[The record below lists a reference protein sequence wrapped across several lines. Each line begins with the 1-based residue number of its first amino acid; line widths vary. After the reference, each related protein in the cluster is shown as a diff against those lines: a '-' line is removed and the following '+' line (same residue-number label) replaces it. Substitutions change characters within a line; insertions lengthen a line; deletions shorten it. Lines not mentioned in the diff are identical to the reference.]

1 MKQSHIQKIILI
13 LFLLL
18 FVGGSLASSLTPAPA
33 VAQADTPT
41 ATATATATATTA
53 ASALAVTAVQ
63 PNSVSNLVDT
73 ELVVTGSGFVDGAVV
88 VLSGMGGLNTTFVS
102 ASLLRANLPAG
113 TAPGG
118 YGVTVINPNAASATL
133 PNALTVT
140 APAGPTKTPAPTNT
154 PAPTAFVRPLL
165 VVNSYGASS
174 AEIAPGENLAFEMTI
189 ANAGQSRASNVVA
202 TFVTG
207 NFTARDTGG
216 VQALGII
223 DPGGSVRF
231 WQPLAASRDL
241 AGQSIGTLE
250 VKVDYTDVN
259 GTTYSETFAL
269 TFPVKRVATGGAA
282 PTATPTATATATA
295 TSGPIL
301 RPQLLVTGYEVDQ
314 EQLEPGMGFTL
325 NLTLQNQG
333 NADAVRVTMI
343 LGGGS
348 TTGGTVDGTPV
359 PGGGLDGAS
368 GDFGKFAPVG
378 ASNVQTLGNLNQ
390 NDSLETSMALIV
402 NAATEPGA
410 YPVKVT
416 FVYTD
421 ARNNSYEDD
430 QVITLLVFKRPSVE
444 MSFYTPVFDFFV
456 GQPDSLPLQ
465 LVNSGRGT
473 AVFGNFS
480 VNGEG
485 ATFENN
491 SFFVGTLDP
500 GGFFPLDAVIYPEM
514 AGPLDLVLS
523 VNYTDD
529 FNQPQILT
537 KTLTINVIDAPI
549 FEEPI
554 DGFPEELFPEVAEEP
569 ETFGQKVWRFIL
581 GLLGLSSGVPQPA
594 QPDFGVPGDFPI
606 DGPVDVPVE
615 GPVFGP

>member
-1 MKQSHIQKIILI
+1 LLI
-13 LFLLL
+13 
-18 FVGGSLASSLTPAPA
+18 
-33 VAQADTPT
+33 
-41 ATATATATATTA
+41 
-53 ASALAVTAVQ
+53 
-63 PNSVSNLVDT
+63 
-73 ELVVTGSGFVDGAVV
+73 
-88 VLSGMGGLNTTFVS
+88 
-102 ASLLRANLPAG
+102 
-113 TAPGG
+113 
-118 YGVTVINPNAASATL
+118 
-133 PNALTVT
+133 
-140 APAGPTKTPAPTNT
+140 
-154 PAPTAFVRPLL
+154 
-165 VVNSYGASS
+165 VNSYGASS
-174 AEIAPGENLAFEMTI
+174 AEISPGSNFDFEMTL
-189 ANAGQSRASNVVA
+189 ANAGQSRATNVVA
-202 TFVTG
+202 TFIAG
-207 NFTARDTGG
+207 SFTARDTGG
-216 VQALGII
+216 VRALGTL
-223 DPGGSVRF
+223 DPTGTARF

-269 TFPVKRVATGGAA
+269 TFPIVRSASGGTA
-282 PTATPTATATATA
+282 PTATPTATATATP

-301 RPQLLVTGYEVDQ
+301 RPQLLVTGYEIDQ
-314 EQLEPGMGFTL
+314 EQLQPGMGFTL
-325 NLTLQNQG
+325 NLTVQNKG
-333 NADAVRVTMI
+333 NADAERVTLI

-359 PGGGLDGAS
+359 PGGGLDGAG
-368 GDFGKFAPVG
+368 GDFGEFAPVG
-378 ASNVQTLGNLNQ
+378 ASNVQTLGDLDQ

-444 MSFYTPVFDFFV
+444 MNFYTPVFDFFV
-456 GQPDSLPLQ
+456 GQPGSLPLQ
-465 LVNSGRGT
+465 LVNSGRSS

-480 VNGEG
+480 VTAEG

-500 GGFFPLDAVIYPEM
+500 GGFFPLDAVIYPEVG
-514 AGPLDLVLS
+514 GPLDLVLS

-529 FNQPQILT
+529 FNQPQVLT

-554 DGFPEELFPEVAEEP
+554 EGFPEEPLPEAEPEP
-569 ETFGQKVWRFIL
+569 ETFGQKAWRFIL

-594 QPDFGVPGDFPI
+594 QPDFGVPGEFPVDGPI
-606 DGPVDVPVE
+606 DAPVE

>member
-1 MKQSHIQKIILI
+1 MKQSLLQKVFL
-13 LFLLL
+13 LFFLLL

-88 VLSGMGGLNTTFVS
+88 VLSGTGGLNTTYVS
-102 ASLLRANLPAG
+102 TSLLRANLPAG
-113 TAPGG
+113 TTPGG
-118 YGVTVINPNAASATL
+118 YSVTVINPSAAAATL

-140 APAGPTKTPAPTNT
+140 APAGPTKTPASTNT

-174 AEIAPGENLAFEMTI
+174 AEVAPGENLAFEMTI

-202 TFVTG
+202 TFIAG

-269 TFPVKRVATGGAA
+269 TFPVKRTASGGAA

-295 TSGPIL
+295 TSGPVL
-301 RPQLLVTGYEVDQ
+301 RPQLLVTSYEIDQ
-314 EQLEPGMGFTL
+314 DQLEPGMGFTL

-333 NADAVRVTMI
+333 NTDAVRVTMI

-378 ASNVQTLGNLNQ
+378 ASNVQTLGDLAQ
-390 NDSLETSMALIV
+390 DDLLETNMALIV
-402 NAATEPGA
+402 NSATEPGA

-430 QVITLLVFKRPSVE
+430 QVITLLVYKRPSVE
-444 MSFYTPVFDFFV
+444 MNFYSPVFDFFV
-456 GQPDSLPLQ
+456 GQPGSLPLQ
-465 LVNSGRGT
+465 LVNSGRSS
-473 AVFGNFS
+473 AVFGNYS

-500 GGFFPLDAVIYPEM
+500 GGFFPLDAVIYPEV

-529 FNQPQILT
+529 FNQPQVLT

-554 DGFPEELFPEVAEEP
+554 DGFPEEPFPEVVEEP
-569 ETFGQKVWRFIL
+569 ETFGQKLWRFIL

-594 QPDFGVPGDFPI
+594 QPDFGIPGDFPI
-606 DGPVDVPVE
+606 DGPIEGE

>member
-1 MKQSHIQKIILI
+1 MKQSLLQKVILLLFLI
-13 LFLLL
+13 LFI
-18 FVGGSLASSLTPAPA
+18 GGSLASSLTPAPA
-33 VAQADTPT
+33 AAQVDTPT
-41 ATATATATATTA
+41 ATSTATATATTTP
-53 ASALAVTAVQ
+53 ALAVTAVQ
-63 PNSVSNLVDT
+63 PNSISNLADT
-73 ELVVTGSGFVDGAVV
+73 ELVVTGSGFADGAAV
-88 VLSGMGGLNTTFVS
+88 VLSGIGGLSTTFVS
-102 ASLLRANLPAG
+102 PSLLRASLPAG
-113 TAPGG
+113 AAPGV
-118 YGVTVINPNAASATL
+118 YSITVINPDASAATL

-140 APAGPTKTPAPTNT
+140 APAGPTKTPVPTNT

-165 VVNSYGASS
+165 IVNNYGASS
-174 AEIAPGENLAFEMTI
+174 AEITPGENLAFEMTI
-189 ANAGQSRASNVVA
+189 ANAGQSRATNVVA
-202 TFVTG
+202 TFIAG

-223 DPGGSVRF
+223 DPGGAVRF

-269 TFPVKRVATGGAA
+269 TFPVKRTASGGAA
-282 PTATPTATATATA
+282 PTATPTATATATP

-301 RPQLLVTGYEVDQ
+301 RPQLLVTGYDVDQ

-325 NLTLQNQG
+325 NLTVQNKG
-333 NADAVRVTMI
+333 NADAERVTLI

-359 PGGGLDGAS
+359 PGGGLDGAG
-368 GDFGKFAPVG
+368 GDFGEFAPVG
-378 ASNVQTLGNLNQ
+378 ASNVQTLGDLAQ
-390 NDSLETSMALIV
+390 DDLLETSMALIV

-421 ARNNSYEDD
+421 QRNNSYEDD
-430 QVITLLVFKRPSVE
+430 QVITLLVYKRPSVE
-444 MSFYTPVFDFFV
+444 MNFYSPVFDFFV
-456 GQPDSLPLQ
+456 GQPGSLPLQ
-465 LVNSGRGT
+465 LVNSGKSS

-480 VNGEG
+480 VTAEG

-500 GGFFPLDAVIYPEM
+500 GGFFPLDAVIYPEI

-529 FNQPQILT
+529 FNQPQVLS
-537 KTLTINVIDAPI
+537 KTLTVNVIDAPI

-554 DGFPEELFPEVAEEP
+554 EGSPEEPLPEAEPEP
-569 ETFGQKVWRFIL
+569 ETLGQKVWRFIL
-581 GLLGLSSGVPQPA
+581 GLLGLSSGLPQPA
-594 QPDFGVPGDFPI
+594 QSDYGVPSEF
-606 DGPVDVPVE
+606 PVDAPVE

>member
-1 MKQSHIQKIILI
+1 MKQSLTQKIIL
-13 LFLLL
+13 LFFLLL
-18 FVGGSLASSLTPAPA
+18 LVGGSLVNGLRPAPA
-33 VAQADTPT
+33 RAQTDTPT
-41 ATATATATATTA
+41 PSATP
-53 ASALAVTAVQ
+53 SIVVSSVQ

-88 VLSGMGGLNTTFVS
+88 VLSGLGGLNTTFVS
-102 ASLLRANLPAG
+102 SSLLRANLPEG

-118 YGVTVINPNAASATL
+118 YSVTVINPNAASASL
-133 PNALTVT
+133 ANALTVT
-140 APAGPTKTPAPTNT
+140 APAGPTNTPEPTNT

-174 AEIAPGENLAFEMTI
+174 AEVTPGENLAFEMTI

-202 TFVTG
+202 TFVAG

-216 VQALGII
+216 VQALGTI
-223 DPGGSVRF
+223 DPGGTVRF

-259 GTTYSETFAL
+259 GTSYSETFAL
-269 TFPVKRVATGGAA
+269 TFPIKRVATGGAA
-282 PTATPTATATATA
+282 ATATPTATATATA
-295 TSGPIL
+295 TSGPVL
-301 RPQLLVTGYEVDQ
+301 RPQLLVTSYEIDQ
-314 EQLEPGMGFTL
+314 EQLQPGMGFTL
-325 NLTLQNQG
+325 SLTVQNQG
-333 NADAVRVTMI
+333 NSEARRVTMI

-359 PGGGLDGAS
+359 PGGGLDGAG

-378 ASNVQTLGNLNQ
+378 ASNVQTLGNLAEA
-390 NDSLETSMALIV
+390 DSLQTTMALIV

-410 YPVKVT
+410 YPVKVS

-421 ARNNSYEDD
+421 ERNNNYEDD
-430 QVITLLVFKRPSVE
+430 QVITLLVYKRPSVE
-444 MSFYTPVFDFFV
+444 MNFYSPVFDFFV
-456 GQPDSLPLQ
+456 GQPGSLPLQ
-465 LVNSGRGT
+465 LVNSGRT
-473 AVFGNFS
+473 SAVFGNFS
-480 VNGEG
+480 VTAEG

-500 GGFFPLDAVIYPEM
+500 GGFFPLDAVIYPEVP
-514 AGPLDLVLS
+514 GPLDLVLS

-529 FNQPQILT
+529 FNQPQVLT
-537 KTLTINVIDAPI
+537 QTLTINVIDAPI

-554 DGFPEELFPEVAEEP
+554 DGFPEEPLPEAEPEP

-581 GLLGLSSGVPQPA
+581 GLLGLSSGIPQPA
-594 QPDFGVPGDFPI
+594 QPDFGVPGEFPV
-606 DGPVDVPVE
+606 DGPVDAPLE

>member
-1 MKQSHIQKIILI
+1 MKQSLTQKIIL
-13 LFLLL
+13 LFFLLL
-18 FVGGSLASSLTPAPA
+18 FVGGSLVSGLRPIPAK
-33 VAQADTPT
+33 AQSDTPT
-41 ATATATATATTA
+41 PSATP
-53 ASALAVTAVQ
+53 SIVVSSVQ

-88 VLSGMGGLNTTFVS
+88 VLSGLGGLNTTFVS
-102 ASLLRANLPAG
+102 SSLLRANLPAG

-118 YGVTVINPNAASATL
+118 YSITVINPNAASASL
-133 PNALTVT
+133 SNALTVT
-140 APAGPTKTPAPTNT
+140 APAGPTSTPVPTNT

-174 AEIAPGENLAFEMTI
+174 AEITPGENLAFEMTI

-202 TFVTG
+202 TFVAG

-216 VQALGII
+216 VQALGSI
-223 DPGGSVRF
+223 DPGGTVRF

-259 GTTYSETFAL
+259 GTSYSETFAL

-282 PTATPTATATATA
+282 ATATPTATPTATAT
-295 TSGPIL
+295 SGPVL
-301 RPQLLVTGYEVDQ
+301 RPQLLVTSYEIDQ
-314 EQLEPGMGFTL
+314 DQLQPGMGFTL
-325 NLTLQNQG
+325 SLTVQNQG
-333 NADAVRVTMI
+333 NSEARRVTMI

-348 TTGGTVDGTPV
+348 TSGGTVDGTPV
-359 PGGGLDGAS
+359 PGGGLDGAG
-368 GDFGKFAPVG
+368 GDFGEFAPVG
-378 ASNVQTLGNLNQ
+378 ASNVQTLGDLAET
-390 NDSLETSMALIV
+390 DSLQTSMALIV

-410 YPVKVT
+410 YPVKVS

-421 ARNNSYEDD
+421 DRNNSYEDN
-430 QVITLLVFKRPSVE
+430 QVITLLVYKRPSVE
-444 MSFYTPVFDFFV
+444 MNFYTPVFDFFV
-456 GQPDSLPLQ
+456 GQPGSLPLQ
-465 LVNSGRGT
+465 LVNSGRTT

-480 VNGEG
+480 VTAEG

-500 GGFFPLDAVIYPEM
+500 GGFFPLDAVIYPEVP
-514 AGPLDLVLS
+514 GPLDLLLS

-529 FNQPQILT
+529 FNQPQVLT
-537 KTLTINVIDAPI
+537 QTLTINVTEA
-549 FEEPI
+549 F
-554 DGFPEELFPEVAEEP
+554 FPEEPFEPFPEEPLPEVEPEP

-594 QPDFGVPGDFPI
+594 QPDFGVPGEFPVDGPI
-606 DGPVDVPVE
+606 DGPIE

>member
-1 MKQSHIQKIILI
+1 MKQSLTQKTIL
-13 LFLLL
+13 LFFLLL
-18 FVGGSLASSLTPAPA
+18 FAGGSLVSGLKPAPV

-41 ATATATATATTA
+41 PSATP
-53 ASALAVTAVQ
+53 SIVVSSVQ
-63 PNSVSNLVDT
+63 PNSISNLADT
-73 ELVVTGSGFVDGAVV
+73 ELVVTGSGFADGAVV
-88 VLSGMGGLNTTFVS
+88 VLSGLGGLNTTFVS

-113 TAPGG
+113 TAPGS
-118 YGVTVINPNAASATL
+118 YSLTVINPNAASATL
-133 PNALTVT
+133 GNALTVT
-140 APAGPTKTPAPTNT
+140 APAGPTSTPVPTNT

-202 TFVTG
+202 TFIAG

-223 DPGGSVRF
+223 DPGGTVRF

-250 VKVDYTDVN
+250 VQVDYTDVN
-259 GTTYSETFAL
+259 GTPYSETFAL
-269 TFPVKRVATGGAA
+269 TFPVKRAATGGVAA
-282 PTATPTATATATA
+282 TATPTATPTATA

-301 RPQLLVTGYEVDQ
+301 RPQLLVTGYEIDQ
-314 EQLEPGMGFTL
+314 EQLQPGMGFTL
-325 NLTLQNQG
+325 NLTVQNQG

-359 PGGGLDGAS
+359 PGGGLDGAG

-378 ASNVQTLGNLNQ
+378 ASNVQTLGNLAQ
-390 NDSLETSMALIV
+390 DDLLETSMALIV

-444 MSFYTPVFDFFV
+444 MNFYTPVFDFFV
-456 GQPDSLPLQ
+456 GQPGSLPLQ
-465 LVNSGRGT
+465 LVNSGKST
-473 AVFGNFS
+473 AVFGNYS
-480 VNGEG
+480 VTAEG

-500 GGFFPLDAVIYPEM
+500 GGFFPLDAIIYPEI

-529 FNQPQILT
+529 FNQPQVLT

-554 DGFPEELFPEVAEEP
+554 DGFPEEPLPESVPEP
-569 ETFGQKVWRFIL
+569 ETFGQKVWRFVL
-581 GLLGLSSGVPQPA
+581 GLLGLSSGLPQPA
-594 QPDFGVPGDFPI
+594 QPDFGVPGDFPV
-606 DGPVDVPVE
+606 DGEGGSFEGPIE
-615 GPVFGP
+615 GPVQVVPAVGP